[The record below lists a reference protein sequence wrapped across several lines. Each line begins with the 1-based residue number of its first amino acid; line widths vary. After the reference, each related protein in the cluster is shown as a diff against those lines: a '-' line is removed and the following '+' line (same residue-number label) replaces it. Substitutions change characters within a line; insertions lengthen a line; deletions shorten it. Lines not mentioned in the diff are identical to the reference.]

1 MYVSDFWVSFFP
13 SLLAL
18 PPHFLKFFPNEWHSI
33 KAWLIVIMGLLIL
46 SFYFFFSC
54 FMFFD
59 FWLPF
64 ISNGIDS
71 EKEWN
76 YKRGGGLFQQWRT
89 IPMNNTPS
97 GQLPMLSFRS
107 LGMMILM
114 IWVPSSSST
123 SNPLCLLTLIVWRLV
138 KLLGKVHVPLFMKD
152 CRFLYLSFSHLG
164 LAFFLLGFSHYAIW
178 FNSRFTIVHPTVF
191 WFDLGVI
198 YAWGNLWSC
207 LIIGSARKNKI
218 RLMLVAMDELSCW
231 L

>member
-76 YKRGGGLFQQWRT
+76 YKRGGGCSNNGGPFRWTTLLQDNCQCFHSVHWGWWFWWFGSRVRLQHRTHFAYWPSLFEDWWSYWGRFMFHCLWRT
-89 IPMNNTPS
+89 VGFFI
-97 GQLPMLSFRS
+97 S
-107 LGMMILM
+107 LFLT
-114 IWVPSSSST
+114 WVLLFSCWVSHIMPYGST
-123 SNPLCLLTLIVWRLV
+123 
-138 KLLGKVHVPLFMKD
+138 LGLPLFIRL
-152 CRFLYLSFSHLG
+152 C
-164 LAFFLLGFSHYAIW
+164 
-178 FNSRFTIVHPTVF
+178 
-191 WFDLGVI
+191 FDLI
-198 YAWGNLWSC
+198 
-207 LIIGSARKNKI
+207 
-218 RLMLVAMDELSCW
+218 LV
-231 L
+231 